1 MPQNV
6 ADDDDAT
13 GPFLPGRGPYA
24 GLPTSDDFN
33 TLDRF
38 TEHDPLYPPPPPA
51 YYNAGEPTRITSFPR
66 LFATLTAV
74 GLACLAMAALLDASV
89 PLPGGRDVG
98 RTQRQVA
105 DIVLGAMDRS
115 ADPCEDFYE
124 YACGSWVRS
133 HTIPP
138 DRSVYQKSFSG
149 TNDRILEQVR
159 SLLDADVRTSETKV
173 GRFYESCL
181 NQAALGGLKA
191 AALFKY
197 AGIVGTIQ
205 GAASYARAIGLLHA
219 QSFALLYD
227 VDVGVDEGSPE
238 RYALYGGQGGL
249 GLPHPDDYFA
259 TTEKAVKMRAA
270 YAVEIEAMLSAG
282 ASAKLLP
289 RYGAA
294 PMAARVLEFEM
305 GIANIT
311 EPPAAMRD
319 PFKTYNQR
327 SIKDLPAGLH
337 FGDFLDAA
345 TIQRDTLVVP
355 DLGPSIVL
363 DSPAFFDGIGEM
375 MDKIDS
381 DVEYMR
387 VARAYLVFHLVRRL
401 ASLGTL
407 GENLFHAHFRFRKE
421 VYGVQKLEERW
432 KFCQK
437 ITQSF
442 MGDDVGREFVDDYF
456 SAEQKDTASKM
467 ANSIIAAFGDSLKK
481 QKWMDEETMQA
492 AKSKLE
498 HIRVKIGYTEKWD
511 DYDGMRVVANNFA
524 DNVEAASIHAY
535 KRKFGLLGSPID
547 HTRWMMHAHEVNV
560 RCRKLSRV
568 VLFPL
573 CIAMIL

>member
-1 MPQNV
+1 MPEDV
-6 ADDDDAT
+6 PDDDDAT
-13 GPFLPGRGPYA
+13 GAYLAPDGRYA
-24 GLPTSDDFN
+24 GVPTNDDFN
-33 TLDRF
+33 TLDSF

-51 YYNAGEPTRITSFPR
+51 YYNRGEPTRITSFPR
-66 LFATLTAV
+66 LFATLSAV
-74 GLACLAMAALLDASV
+74 GVACLAMAALLDASV

-133 HTIPP
+133 HSIPA
-138 DRSVYQKSFSG
+138 DRSVYQKSFTG
-149 TNDRILEQVR
+149 ANDRILEQVR
-159 SLLDADVRTSETKV
+159 SLLDADVRGSGSKV

-191 AALFKY
+191 AGLFKY
-197 AGIVGTIQ
+197 AGIVGSIT
-205 GAASYARAIGLLHA
+205 GAPSYARAVGLLHA
-219 QSFALLYD
+219 QSFGVLFD
-227 VDVGVDEGSPE
+227 VDVGVDEGSPD

-270 YAVEIEAMLSAG
+270 YTVEIEAMLAAG
-282 ASAKLLP
+282 SSAKLLP

-319 PFKTYNQR
+319 PFKTYNPR
-327 SIKDLPAGLH
+327 SLADLPAGLH
-337 FGDFLDAA
+337 FGEYMDGAA
-345 TIQRDTLVVP
+345 IQPDTIAAP
-355 DLGPSIVL
+355 DVGPSIVL
-363 DSPAFFDGIGEM
+363 DSPAFFDGIAAI

-407 GENLFHAHFRFRKE
+407 GENLYHAHFQFRKE

-432 KFCQK
+432 KLCQK
-437 ITQSF
+437 TTQAF
-442 MGDDVGREFVDDYF
+442 MGDDVGRKFVDAFF
-456 SAEQKDTASKM
+456 SADQKDTATKM

-481 QKWMDEETMQA
+481 QEWMDEETMQA

-498 HIRVKIGYTEKWD
+498 HIRVKIGYTTKWD
-511 DYDGMRVVANNFA
+511 DYEGMRVVANNFA
-524 DNVEAASIHAY
+524 DNVEAASTHKH

-547 HTRWMMHAHEVNV
+547 HTRWMMNAHQVNV
-560 RCRKLSRV
+560 R
-568 VLFPL
+568 
-573 CIAMIL
+573 